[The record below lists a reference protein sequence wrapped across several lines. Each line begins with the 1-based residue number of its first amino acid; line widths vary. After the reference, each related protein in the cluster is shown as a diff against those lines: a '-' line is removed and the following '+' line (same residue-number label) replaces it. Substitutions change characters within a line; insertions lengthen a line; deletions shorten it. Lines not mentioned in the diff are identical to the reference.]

1 MGAGLDGLVKC
12 PCHVSILLS
21 LTRYIYPKETAQIKK
36 EKTMENILV
45 VIRDEIRENRKVLME
60 ILDILKDQRRGR
72 EQMKQAPKNYDK
84 PR

>member
-1 MGAGLDGLVKC
+1 MVWLNVLVM
-12 PCHVSILLS
+12 SILLS
-21 LTRYIYPKETAQIKK
+21 LTRYIYSKETAQIKK

-60 ILDILKDQRRGR
+60 IRDILKDQRRAR

>member
-1 MGAGLDGLVKC
+1 
-12 PCHVSILLS
+12 
-21 LTRYIYPKETAQIKK
+21 
-36 EKTMENILV
+36 MENILV

-60 ILDILKDQRRGR
+60 ILDILKDQRRAR